1 MSEPASLQRPLQE
14 YLAHLQVERG
24 LSGHTLAAYR
34 RDLTRYVN
42 YLHAQNLTS
51 PAEVSEQ
58 VVAGYAEVL
67 RSGTDGGNP
76 LSASS
81 TARAIVAV
89 RGWHK
94 FEVREG
100 RATHDPA
107 AGIKPPGSQ
116 KRLPKAISVDDIQR
130 LIDGAAAAPEP
141 LGLRDQALVEVLYG
155 TGARISEAVGLALDD
170 VDLDSGALRLFGK
183 GRKERIVPLGQY
195 AIDALEAYLVRCRPI
210 LAAGGKGT
218 AALFLNQRGNPL
230 SRQSAWAVLQ
240 GAANRAELTVKISP
254 HTLRHSYATHLLAG
268 GADVRVVQELLGHAS
283 VATTQIYTM
292 VTPDTLREVYI
303 SSHPRAQ

>member
-1 MSEPASLQRPLQE
+1 ME
-14 YLAHLQVERG
+14 
-24 LSGHTLAAYR
+24 
-34 RDLTRYVN
+34 
-42 YLHAQNLTS
+42 NL
-51 PAEVSEQ
+51 AEVTEQ
-58 VVAGYAEVL
+58 IVANYPQQL
-67 RSGTDGGNP
+67 RTGEDGGTP

-81 TARAIVAV
+81 AARAVVAV

-94 FEVREG
+94 FEMLEG
-100 RATHDPA
+100 RVPHDPA

-116 KRLPKAISVDDIQR
+116 KRLPKAISIEEIQQ
-130 LIDGAAAAPEP
+130 LIDGASAAPHP
-141 LGLRDQALVEVLYG
+141 LGLRDRALVEVLYG
-155 TGARISEAVGLALDD
+155 TGARISEAVGLAIDD
-170 VDLDSGALRLFGK
+170 VDLELGALRLFGK
-183 GRKERIVPLGQY
+183 GRKERVVPLGQY
-195 AIDALEAYLVRCRPI
+195 AIEALEAYAVRCRPV
-210 LAAGGKGT
+210 LATGGKGT
-218 AALFLNQRGNPL
+218 SSLFLNQRGNPL

-240 GAANRAELTVKISP
+240 DAADRAGLTVNISP